1 MPGDEVIEHDQ
12 VCFGVWRDDTDV
24 LVAERGTAV
33 ARGGE
38 ESLVHGHGVVGE
50 EGALVLHGFVVEAAQ
65 SLEPKPR
72 LAEEV
77 RRVSE
82 VG

>member
-1 MPGDEVIEHDQ
+1 MA
-12 VCFGVWRDDTDV
+12 T
-24 LVAERGTAV
+24 ERGTAV
-33 ARGGE
+33 ARGE
-38 ESLVHGHGVVGE
+38 EKSLVHGHGVVGG
-50 EGALVLHGFVVEAAQ
+50 EGVLVLHGFVVEAAQ

-77 RRVSE
+77 RRESE